1 MTGSKTT
8 PPLRWVASPSQ
19 NYPTALQ
26 KIFLIFL
33 RYPFI
38 LGALWKES
46 ALHKNTVT
54 MTRTCP
60 DLSPLESS
68 ALITE
73 PLRSPLLW
81 YWCLNVTLKN
91 RRASLTNKWLSRISL
106 NSYEQACPLKPSQPF
121 TAGWLEFSRFPL
133 GSSSWKCVGFFSRKK
148 KTTWSLHEARSPW
161 WDSSF
166 QIPSIP
172 RF

>member
-1 MTGSKTT
+1 MGCQSIAKLPSSTSKDFSDI
-8 PPLRWVASPSQ
+8 SPVPF
-19 NYPTALQ
+19 YPGCIVKGKCLAQ
-26 KIFLIFL
+26 EHRHNDPDMSKI
-33 RYPFI
+33 
-38 LGALWKES
+38 
-46 ALHKNTVT
+46 
-54 MTRTCP
+54 P

-91 RRASLTNKWLSRISL
+91 RRASLTNKWFSRISL
-106 NSYEQACPLKPSQPF
+106 NSYEQACPLKPSKPF
-121 TAGWLEFSRFPL
+121 TAGWLEFSRFSL